1 MLTIAHLSDTH
12 LGQVHGGDGGKRA
25 RRRAELVMAYLDALP
40 GPLDG
45 VLVTGDLTDHGLPG
59 EYRQV
64 AEALTS
70 RHPVLVCPGN
80 HDSRGP
86 YREVLLGEAAGERPA
101 EVSAVSRAEP
111 SAEGP
116 INRLH
121 QLPGA
126 DVLMLDSSIPGR
138 DDGLLDAE
146 TLDWLDTRLAAGR
159 AELPALVAFHHP
171 PVELHLPMV
180 DGIRQFGEADLA
192 AVLRRHPRVAALL
205 CGHSHTAA
213 ATTFA
218 GLPLLVAPGVVSTVT
233 LPCEGGSGIS
243 FDQPPMLAF
252 HVLDGDGRLTTHYR
266 VVPVD

>member
-1 MLTIAHLSDTH
+1 MLTIAHLSDIH
-12 LGQVHGGDGGKRA
+12 LGQVHRRDGGKRA
-25 RRRAELVMAYLDALP
+25 RRRTEQVMAYLDALP

-45 VLVTGDLTDHGLPG
+45 VLVTGDLADHGLAE

-64 AEALTS
+64 AKALTS
-70 RHPVLVCPGN
+70 RHPVLTCPGN
-80 HDSRGP
+80 HDSRVP
-86 YREVLLGEAAGERPA
+86 YREVLLGEPAG
-101 EVSAVSRAEP
+101 
-111 SAEGP
+111 EGP

-126 DVLMLDSSIPGR
+126 DVLMLDSSIPGK
-138 DDGLLDAE
+138 DDGLLDEE

-159 AELPALVAFHHP
+159 TELPALVAFHHP

-205 CGHSHTAA
+205 CGHSHTPA

-233 LPCEGGSGIS
+233 LPCEGGRGIS
-243 FDQPPMLAF
+243 FDHPPMLAF
-252 HVLDGDGRLTTHYR
+252 HVLDGEARITTHYR